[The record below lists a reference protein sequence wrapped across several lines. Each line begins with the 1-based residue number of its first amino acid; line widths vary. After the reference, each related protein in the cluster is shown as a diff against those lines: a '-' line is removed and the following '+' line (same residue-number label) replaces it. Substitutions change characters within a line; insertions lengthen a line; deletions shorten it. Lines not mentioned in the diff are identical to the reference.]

1 VKRKVRKLP
10 RFSDRQIILTAR
22 RSLKMARSAH
32 AYVRGNTRK
41 FYEWLDS
48 SDIETIP
55 RGPEVWIC
63 GDCHV
68 GNLGPIANAE
78 GDIEIQI
85 RDLDQTVIGNPAH
98 DLIRL
103 GLSLATAARGSDLPG
118 VTTAKMLENMMA
130 GYELAFEEALE
141 NSDFQ
146 QHRPES
152 VRVAM
157 RRSMSRSW
165 KHLAKERIEDST
177 PTIPM
182 GKRFWPLRKDEKVEI
197 NKLFQREDVRRL
209 ATSLR
214 SRDDKAMIKVLDAAY
229 WVKGCSSLGRLR
241 FAVLLGIGEP
251 PYKAESLCLMD
262 IKEAIKAAAPRY
274 SRVRMPR
281 DNAERVVE
289 GARHLAPNLGQ
300 RMLAARFLDRA
311 VFLRELLPQDLQLE
325 IEHLTGEEAMK
336 AARFLAAVVGQAH
349 ARQMDAPKKKKWR
362 DELQRYR
369 TSKLDAPS
377 WLWTSIVELLVSHEG
392 EYLEHCRRYA
402 MNPRKGVPGD
412 RPQERLP
419 LNASI
424 RQRNV

>member
-1 VKRKVRKLP
+1 LLKRKAFKLP
-10 RFSDRQIILTAR
+10 KFSERQTLLTAR

-32 AYVRGNTRK
+32 AYVRGNTRQ
-41 FYEWLDS
+41 FYEWLERA
-48 SDIETIP
+48 DIEKIP
-55 RGPEVWIC
+55 HGPAIWIC

-68 GNLGPIANAE
+68 GNLGPIADAE
-78 GDIEIQI
+78 GNIDIQI

-118 VTTAKMLENMMA
+118 VTTARMLETMME
-130 GYELAFEEALE
+130 GYELAFDEDSDNA
-141 NSDFQ
+141 DFQ
-146 QHRPES
+146 RHRPES

-165 KHLAKERIEDST
+165 KHLARERIKDVT

-182 GKRFWPLRKDEKVEI
+182 GKRFWPLRGDEKAEI
-197 NKLFQREDVRRL
+197 RSLFQRDNVRRL
-209 ATSLR
+209 ATSLH
-214 SRDDKAMIKVLDAAY
+214 SRDDKARIKVLDGAY
-229 WVKGCSSLGRLR
+229 WMKGCSSLGRLR

-251 PYKAESLCLMD
+251 PYRGESLCLID

-274 SRVRMPR
+274 ARVRMPR

-289 GARHLAPNLGQ
+289 GARHLAPNLGG

-325 IEHLTGEEAMK
+325 IEQLTREEATK

-349 ARQMDAPKKKKWR
+349 ARQMDMPTKKKWR
-362 DELQRYR
+362 EELQQHR
-369 TSKLDAPS
+369 TTKLEAPS
-377 WLWTSIVELLVSHEG
+377 WLWASIVELLASHEG
-392 EYLEHCRRYA
+392 EYLEHCRKYA
-402 MNPRKGVPGD
+402 MQPG
-412 RPQERLP
+412 
-419 LNASI
+419 
-424 RQRNV
+424 

>member
-1 VKRKVRKLP
+1 MKSKVRKLP
-10 RFSDRQIILTAR
+10 RFIDRQIILTAR

-48 SDIETIP
+48 SDIEKIP
-55 RGPEVWIC
+55 RGPAVWIC

-68 GNLGPIANAE
+68 GNLGPIANAD
-78 GDIEIQI
+78 GDIDIQI
-85 RDLDQTVIGNPAH
+85 RDFDQTVIGNPAH

-118 VTTAKMLENMMA
+118 VTTAKMLENMME
-130 GYELAFEEALE
+130 GYERAFQEGSE
-141 NSDFQ
+141 NPDFQ
-146 QHRPES
+146 QHRPKS
-152 VRVAM
+152 VRMAM

-165 KHLAKERIEDST
+165 KHLAKERIKDAT

-182 GKRFWPLRKDEKVEI
+182 GKRFWPLRNDENVEI
-197 NKLFQREDVRRL
+197 RKLFQREDVRHL

-214 SRDDKAMIKVLDAAY
+214 SRDDKATMKVLDAAY
-229 WVKGCSSLGRLR
+229 WMKGCSSLGRLR

-262 IKEAIKAAAPRY
+262 IKEADKAAAPRY

-289 GARHLAPNLGQ
+289 GARRLAPNLGQ
-300 RMLAARFLDRA
+300 RMLAARLLGRA

-325 IEHLTGEEAMK
+325 IEHLTRDEAMK
-336 AARFLAAVVGQAH
+336 AAWFRAAVVGQAH
-349 ARQMDAPKKKKWR
+349 AQQMNARTKKEWQ
-362 DELQRYR
+362 DELKRHR
-369 TSKLDAPS
+369 SGKIDAPS
-377 WLWTSIVELLVSHEG
+377 WLWSSIVELLVSHEG
-392 EYLEHCRRYA
+392 EYLEHCRKYA
-402 MNPRKGVPGD
+402 MDPG
-412 RPQERLP
+412 L
-419 LNASI
+419 
-424 RQRNV
+424 

>member
-1 VKRKVRKLP
+1 VNERKLLKLP
-10 RFSDRQIILTAR
+10 KFSERQTLLTAR

-32 AYVRGNTRK
+32 AYVRGNTRR

-48 SDIETIP
+48 ADIEKIP
-55 RGPEVWIC
+55 RGPAVWIC

-68 GNLGPIANAE
+68 GNLGPIADAE
-78 GDIEIQI
+78 GNIDIQI

-103 GLSLATAARGSDLPG
+103 GLSLATAARGSELPG
-118 VTTAKMLENMMA
+118 VTTARMLETMME
-130 GYELAFEEALE
+130 GYELAFGEDSE
-141 NSDFQ
+141 NPFFQ
-146 QHRPES
+146 RHRPES

-165 KHLAKERIEDST
+165 KHLAKERIKDVT

-182 GKRFWPLRKDEKVEI
+182 GKRFWPLHKDEKVEI
-197 NKLFQREDVRRL
+197 RSLFQREDVRRL
-209 ATSLR
+209 VTSLR
-214 SRDDKAMIKVLDAAY
+214 SRDDKATIKVLDAAY
-229 WVKGCSSLGRLR
+229 WMKGCSSLGRLR

-251 PYKAESLCLMD
+251 PYKGESLCLMD

-289 GARHLAPNLGQ
+289 GARHLAPNLGR

-325 IEHLTGEEAMK
+325 IEHLTREEAMK

-349 ARQMDAPKKKKWR
+349 ARQMDLPAKKKWQE
-362 DELQRYR
+362 ELHHHR
-369 TSKLDAPS
+369 TTKLDAPS
-377 WLWTSIVELLVSHEG
+377 WLWASIVELLVSHEG
-392 EYLEHCRRYA
+392 EYLEHCRKYA
-402 MNPRKGVPGD
+402 MQP
-412 RPQERLP
+412 E
-419 LNASI
+419 
-424 RQRNV
+424 